1 MRLDYITK
9 EDCEQNGL
17 VRDEYGVYRKLNT
30 LEKYERKGW
39 LKYGNKYIGANE
51 KLSAGRRFYCDFRRG
66 HIETMTA
73 IDWTKD
79 RVDGG
84 NQRDLPP
91 SAWDARSRFIKA
103 LRAISSVYLPVVA
116 RVVLD
121 DKPLCI
127 PKLDSAQYNHDLE
140 MAKEY
145 LCCGLD
151 NLALHYG
158 IKPLRPHKICGNTD
172 YNFFDGLEE
181 WLNGRQL
188 L

>member
-1 MRLDYITK
+1 MEYTNKR
-9 EDCEQNGL
+9 DCEKNGL
-17 VRDEYGVYRKLNT
+17 VRDEYGGYRKLNT

-39 LKYGNKYIGANE
+39 LNYGNKYIGSNE
-51 KLSAGRRFYCDFRRG
+51 KLSAGLRFYCDFRRG

-84 NQRDLPP
+84 NQRDLSP
-91 SAWDARSRFIKA
+91 STWDARTRFIKA
-103 LRAISSVYLPVVA
+103 LKAISSIYLPVVA

-121 DKPLCI
+121 DKPLSI

-140 MAKEY
+140 IAKEH

-151 NLALHYG
+151 ELSIHYG
-158 IKPLRPHKICGNTD
+158 VKPVRPMRMQAFCEVEFWDNIGEYISKIGA
-172 YNFFDGLEE
+172 
-181 WLNGRQL
+181 
-188 L
+188 